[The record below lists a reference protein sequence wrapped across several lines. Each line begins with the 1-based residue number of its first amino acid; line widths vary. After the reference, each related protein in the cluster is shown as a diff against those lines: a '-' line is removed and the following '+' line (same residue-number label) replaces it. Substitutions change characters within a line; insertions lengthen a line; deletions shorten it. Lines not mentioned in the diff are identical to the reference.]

1 MAAFRAAWYNNHP
14 AAQIGHRCCWLQGF
28 GFVVIKRG
36 KYMRAASKGR
46 GFVVARLPS
55 DDGSVCWSAPS
66 WFHTRV
72 STSGFTTGA
81 QSVSGF

>member
-1 MAAFRAAWYNNHP
+1 M
-14 AAQIGHRCCWLQGF
+14 QGF

-81 QSVSGF
+81 QAVSGSRV